1 MTNIIRLLADALRA
15 SERPVFFTGAG
26 ISTES
31 GIPDFR
37 SPKTG
42 LWSKMQPIQ
51 FQDFVHSEETRRESW
66 SRKFAGEG
74 NMATAKPNLGHRAL
88 VELFAL
94 EKCHGV
100 ITQNVDNLH
109 QDSGLPE
116 ELIVEL
122 HGNATYAK
130 CLDCGRHYQLHII
143 KKEFENEGSVLP
155 CQACGGII
163 KTATISFGQAMPE
176 EEMMRAAKMTKACDL
191 MIVLGSS
198 LSVYPAAAFP
208 EEVAASRKP
217 VIIIN
222 REPTPLDNRALL
234 RIGEG
239 IGKTMSAVVDEIKA
253 LARN

>member
-1 MTNIIRLLADALRA
+1 MTNSISILVEAVRA
-15 SERPVFFTGAG
+15 SARPIFFTGAG

-42 LWSKMQPIQ
+42 LWNRVQPIQ
-51 FQDFVHSEETRRESW
+51 FQDFIRSEEIRKEAW
-66 SRKFAGEG
+66 SRKFKGEG
-74 NMATAKPNLGHRAL
+74 NIGAAKPNLGHRAL

-109 QDSGLPE
+109 QESGLPE

-130 CLDCGRHYQLHII
+130 CLDCGKRYQLHAV
-143 KKEFENEGSVLP
+143 KQEFENEGSVLP
-155 CQACGGII
+155 CKTCGGII

-176 EEMMRAAKMTKACDL
+176 EQMMMAANMTKECDL

-198 LSVYPAAAFP
+198 LTVYPAAAFP
-208 EEVAASRKP
+208 EDVAASGKP
-217 VIIIN
+217 VVIIN
-222 REPTPLDNRALL
+222 REPTTLDNQAFL

-239 IGKTMSAVVDEIKA
+239 IGKTMSSVVDRIKDHG
-253 LARN
+253 

>member
-1 MTNIIRLLADALRA
+1 MIGILAEAIRA

-37 SPKTG
+37 SPKSG
-42 LWSKMQPIQ
+42 LWNQMQPIQ
-51 FQDFVHSEETRRESW
+51 FQDFIHSEEIRKESW
-66 SRKFAGEG
+66 SRKFAGAGKMEK
-74 NMATAKPNLGHRAL
+74 AKPNLGHRAL

-94 EKCHGV
+94 NKCHGV

-109 QDSGLPE
+109 QESGLPE
-116 ELIVEL
+116 ELIIEL

-130 CLDCGRHYQLHII
+130 FLGCGKRYQLNLIRE
-143 KKEFENEGSVLP
+143 EFEKIGSVLP
-155 CQACGGII
+155 CQMCGGII

-176 EEMMRAAKMTKACDL
+176 EEMMLAANMTKECDL

-198 LSVYPAAAFP
+198 LTVYPAASFP
-208 EEVAASRKP
+208 EGVAASDKP
-217 VIIIN
+217 LVIIN
-222 REPTPLDNRALL
+222 REPTSLDNQAFL

-239 IGKTMSAVVDEIKA
+239 IGKTMSSVIDEIKG
-253 LARN
+253 

>member
-1 MTNIIRLLADALRA
+1 MTNSISVLTEAVRTSD
-15 SERPVFFTGAG
+15 RPVFFTGAG

-42 LWSKMQPIQ
+42 LWNQMQPIQ
-51 FQDFVHSEETRRESW
+51 FQDFIRSEEVRKESW
-66 SRKFAGEG
+66 SRKFAGTS
-74 NMATAKPNLGHRAL
+74 NMKAARPNLGHLAL
-88 VELFAL
+88 VDLFAL
-94 EKCHGV
+94 GKCHGV

-109 QDSGLPE
+109 QESGLPE

-130 CLDCGRHYQLHII
+130 CLNCGKRYQLDLI
-143 KKEFENEGSVLP
+143 KKDFKKNGSVSP
-155 CQACGGII
+155 CATCGGII

-176 EEMMRAAKMTKACDL
+176 EEMMVAANMTETCDL

-198 LSVYPAAAFP
+198 LTVYPAATFP
-208 EEVAASRKP
+208 GEVVSSGRP
-217 VIIIN
+217 LVIIN
-222 REPTPLDNRALL
+222 REPTSLDNKAFL

-239 IGKTMSAVVDEIKA
+239 IGKTMSGVVDEIKA
-253 LARN
+253 QA

>member
-1 MTNIIRLLADALRA
+1 MTSSISLLVEVVRA
-15 SERPVFFTGAG
+15 SERIVFFTGAG

-42 LWSKMQPIQ
+42 LWNQMQPIQ
-51 FQDFVHSEETRRESW
+51 FQDFIRSEEIRQESW
-66 SRKFAGEG
+66 SRKFAGTSS
-74 NMATAKPNLGHRAL
+74 MATAKPNLGHRAL

-94 EKCHGV
+94 DKCHGV

-109 QDSGLPE
+109 QESGLPE

-130 CLDCGRHYQLHII
+130 CLGCGKRYQLHVL
-143 KKEFENEGSVLP
+143 KEEFEEEGSVLP
-155 CQACGGII
+155 CQTCGGII

-176 EEMMRAAKMTKACDL
+176 EEMVTATNMTKECDL

-198 LSVYPAAAFP
+198 LTVYPAAAFP
-208 EEVAASRKP
+208 EEVATSGKP
-217 VIIIN
+217 IVIIN
-222 REPTPLDNRALL
+222 REPTSLDNQAFL

-239 IGKTMSAVVDEIKA
+239 IGKTMSSVVDEIKSQA
-253 LARN
+253 

>member
-1 MTNIIRLLADALRA
+1 MTQSISLLAEAVRA
-15 SERPVFFTGAG
+15 SKRPIFFTGAG

-42 LWSKMQPIQ
+42 LWNQMRPIQ
-51 FQDFVHSEETRRESW
+51 FQDFISSEDIRKEAW
-66 SRKFAGEG
+66 SRKFSGEG
-74 NMATAKPNLGHRAL
+74 NMSKAKPNLGHQAL

-109 QDSGLPE
+109 QESGLPE

-130 CLDCGRHYQLHII
+130 CLECGKRYQLDSL
-143 KKEFENEGSVLP
+143 KQEFENEGAVLP
-155 CQACGGII
+155 CQTCGGII

-176 EEMMRAAKMTKACDL
+176 EEMIIAANMTRECDL

-198 LSVYPAAAFP
+198 LTVYPAAAFP
-208 EEVAASRKP
+208 EEVATSGKTL
-217 VIIIN
+217 VIIN
-222 REPTPLDNRALL
+222 REPTSLDSQAFL

-239 IGKTMSAVVDEIKA
+239 IGKTMSLVVDEIKA
-253 LARN
+253 QA

>member
-1 MTNIIRLLADALRA
+1 MTQSISLLAEAVRA
-15 SERPVFFTGAG
+15 SKRPIFFTGAG

-42 LWSKMQPIQ
+42 LWNQIRPIQ
-51 FQDFVHSEETRRESW
+51 FQDFISSEDIRKEAW
-66 SRKFAGEG
+66 SRKFSGEG
-74 NMATAKPNLGHRAL
+74 KMSKAKPNLGHRAL

-109 QDSGLPE
+109 QESGLPE

-130 CLDCGRHYQLHII
+130 CLECGKRYQLDSL
-143 KKEFENEGSVLP
+143 KKEFENEGAVLP
-155 CQACGGII
+155 CQTCGGII

-176 EEMMRAAKMTKACDL
+176 KEMIVASNMTRECDL

-198 LSVYPAAAFP
+198 LTVYPAAAFP
-208 EEVAASRKP
+208 EEVATSGKTL
-217 VIIIN
+217 VIVN
-222 REPTPLDNRALL
+222 REPTALDGQAFL

-239 IGKTMSAVVDEIKA
+239 IGKTMSLVVDEIKA
-253 LARN
+253 QT

>member
-1 MTNIIRLLADALRA
+1 MFKNISNLAEIIIAN
-15 SERPVFFTGAG
+15 ERIVYFTGAG

-42 LWSKMQPIQ
+42 LWNQIQPIQ
-51 FQDFVHSEETRRESW
+51 FQDFISSEEIRKEAW
-66 SRKFAGEG
+66 SRKFSGAAD
-74 NMATAKPNLGHRAL
+74 MTKAIPNLGHKAL
-88 VELFAL
+88 VDLLAL

-109 QDSGLPE
+109 QASGLPE

-130 CLDCGRHYQLHII
+130 CLSCNKRYELDSIRH
-143 KKEFENEGSVLP
+143 EFEKEGLVLP
-155 CQACGGII
+155 CKKCGGIL

-176 EEMMRAAKMTKACDL
+176 KEMIRAATFTKECDL

-198 LSVYPAAAFP
+198 LTVYPAATFP
-208 EEVAASRKP
+208 EEVASSGIP
-217 VIIIN
+217 IVIIN
-222 REPTPLDNRALL
+222 REPTSLDNQASL
-234 RIGEG
+234 RIGDG
-239 IGKTMSAVVDEIKA
+239 IGKTLGSVVDEIKTRA
-253 LARN
+253 

>member
-1 MTNIIRLLADALRA
+1 MTNNISQLAEAVRE

-42 LWSKMQPIQ
+42 LWNQLQPIQ
-51 FQDFVHSEETRRESW
+51 FQDFIGSEEIRKEAWT
-66 SRKFAGEG
+66 RKFKGKG
-74 NMATAKPNLGHRAL
+74 NMEAAKPNLGHRAL

-109 QDSGLPE
+109 QESGLPE
-116 ELIVEL
+116 KLIVEL

-130 CLDCGRHYQLHII
+130 CLDCGKRYQLHAI
-143 KKEFENEGSVLP
+143 KQEFENEGTVLP
-155 CQACGGII
+155 CRTCGGII

-176 EEMMRAAKMTKACDL
+176 EEMTIAANMTKECDL

-198 LSVYPAAAFP
+198 LTVYPAAAFP
-208 EEVAASRKP
+208 EQVAASGKP
-217 VIIIN
+217 VVIIN
-222 REPTPLDNRALL
+222 REPTSLDNRALL

-239 IGKTMSAVVDEIKA
+239 IGKTMSSVVDKIKA
-253 LARN
+253 QG

>member
-1 MTNIIRLLADALRA
+1 MTQNISLLAEAIRA
-15 SERPVFFTGAG
+15 SKRPIFFTGAG

-42 LWSKMQPIQ
+42 LWNQLRPIQ
-51 FQDFVHSEETRRESW
+51 FQNFISSEEVRKEAW
-66 SRKFAGEG
+66 SRKFSGEG
-74 NMATAKPNLGHRAL
+74 NMATAKPNIGHRAL
-88 VELFAL
+88 LELFAIK
-94 EKCHGV
+94 KCHGV

-109 QDSGLPE
+109 QESGLPE

-130 CLDCGRHYQLHII
+130 CLECGKRYQLHLV
-143 KKEFENEGSVLP
+143 KQEFENKGSVSP
-155 CQACGGII
+155 CQKCGGII

-176 EEMMRAAKMTKACDL
+176 EEMVKAANMTKECDL

-198 LSVYPAAAFP
+198 LTVYPAASFP
-208 EEVAASRKP
+208 EAVASSGRP
-217 VIIIN
+217 VVIIN
-222 REPTPLDNRALL
+222 REPTSLDSRAFL

-239 IGKTMSAVVDEIKA
+239 IGKTMSSVLDEIKA
-253 LARN
+253 RA

>member
-1 MTNIIRLLADALRA
+1 MTNSISVLAEAVRK

-42 LWSKMQPIQ
+42 LWNQMQPIQ
-51 FQDFVHSEETRRESW
+51 FQDFMRSEEIRKESW
-66 SRKFAGEG
+66 SRKFAGTS
-74 NMATAKPNLGHRAL
+74 NMEAAKPNLGHRAL
-88 VELFAL
+88 VELFSL

-109 QDSGLPE
+109 QESGLPE

-130 CLDCGRHYQLHII
+130 CLDCGKRYQLNLV
-143 KKEFENEGSVLP
+143 KKEFEKNGSVSP
-155 CQACGGII
+155 CRTCGGII

-176 EEMMRAAKMTKACDL
+176 EEMMVAANMTEACDL

-198 LSVYPAAAFP
+198 LTVYPAAAFP
-208 EEVAASRKP
+208 EKVASSGRP
-217 VIIIN
+217 LVIIN
-222 REPTPLDNRALL
+222 REPTSLDNQAFL

-239 IGKTMSAVVDEIKA
+239 IGKTMSSIVDEIKA
-253 LARN
+253 HA

>member
-1 MTNIIRLLADALRA
+1 MTNSISVLAEAVRK

-42 LWSKMQPIQ
+42 LWNQMKPIQ
-51 FQDFVHSEETRRESW
+51 FQDFIRSEEIRRESW
-66 SRKFAGEG
+66 SRKFAGTS
-74 NMATAKPNLGHRAL
+74 NMEAAKPNLGHRAL

-109 QDSGLPE
+109 QESGLPE

-130 CLDCGRHYQLHII
+130 CLDCGKR
-143 KKEFENEGSVLP
+143 
-155 CQACGGII
+155 
-163 KTATISFGQAMPE
+163 
-176 EEMMRAAKMTKACDL
+176 
-191 MIVLGSS
+191 
-198 LSVYPAAAFP
+198 
-208 EEVAASRKP
+208 
-217 VIIIN
+217 
-222 REPTPLDNRALL
+222 
-234 RIGEG
+234 
-239 IGKTMSAVVDEIKA
+239 
-253 LARN
+253 

>member
-1 MTNIIRLLADALRA
+1 MTNSISVLAEAVRM

-42 LWSKMQPIQ
+42 LWNQMQPIQ
-51 FQDFVHSEETRRESW
+51 FQDFIRSEEIRKESW
-66 SRKFAGEG
+66 SRKFSGTS
-74 NMATAKPNLGHRAL
+74 NMESAKPNLGHRAL

-94 EKCHGV
+94 GKCHGV

-109 QDSGLPE
+109 QESGLPE

-130 CLDCGRHYQLHII
+130 CLNCGKRYQLDLI
-143 KKEFENEGSVLP
+143 KKEFEKNGSVLP
-155 CQACGGII
+155 CQTCGGII

-176 EEMMRAAKMTKACDL
+176 KEMMVAANMTEACDL

-198 LSVYPAAAFP
+198 LTVYPAAAFP
-208 EEVAASRKP
+208 EEVASSGRPLA
-217 VIIIN
+217 IIN
-222 REPTPLDNRALL
+222 REPTSLDSQAFL

-239 IGKTMSAVVDEIKA
+239 IGKTMSSVMDEIKA
-253 LARN
+253 QA

>member
-1 MTNIIRLLADALRA
+1 MTNTISVLADAVRK

-42 LWSKMQPIQ
+42 LWNQMQPIQ
-51 FQDFVHSEETRRESW
+51 FQDFISSEEIRKESW
-66 SRKFAGEG
+66 SRKFAGTS
-74 NMATAKPNLGHRAL
+74 NMGTAKPNLGHRAL
-88 VELFAL
+88 VDLFVL

-109 QDSGLPE
+109 QESGLPE
-116 ELIVEL
+116 ELIIEL

-130 CLDCGRHYQLHII
+130 CLDCGKRYQLKLI
-143 KKEFENEGSVLP
+143 KQEFEKNGSVSP

-163 KTATISFGQAMPE
+163 KMATISFGQAMPE
-176 EEMMRAAKMTKACDL
+176 EEMKVAANMTEACDL

-198 LSVYPAAAFP
+198 LTVYPAAAFP
-208 EEVAASRKP
+208 EEIAASDKP
-217 VIIIN
+217 LVIIN
-222 REPTPLDNRALL
+222 REPTSLDKQAVL

-253 LARN
+253 QA

>member
-1 MTNIIRLLADALRA
+1 MTNSTSLLAKAFRA

-42 LWSKMQPIQ
+42 LWNQMQPIQ
-51 FQDFVHSEETRRESW
+51 FQDFIRSEEIRKEAW

-74 NMATAKPNLGHRAL
+74 NMATARPNLGHRAL
-88 VELFAL
+88 VDLLAM

-109 QDSGLPE
+109 QESGLPE

-130 CLDCGRHYQLHII
+130 CLKCGKRYQLNLI
-143 KKEFENEGSVLP
+143 KEEFEKAGTVFP
-155 CQACGGII
+155 CQSCGGII
-163 KTATISFGQAMPE
+163 KTATISFGQAMPV
-176 EEMMRAAKMTKACDL
+176 EEMAIAAKMTKECDL

-198 LSVYPAAAFP
+198 LTVYPAAAFP
-208 EEVAASRKP
+208 EEVASSGKP
-217 VIIIN
+217 LIIIN
-222 REPTPLDNRALL
+222 RENTPLDNHSFL

-239 IGKTMSAVVDEIKA
+239 IGKTMSSVVDKIKA
-253 LARN
+253 QA

>member
-1 MTNIIRLLADALRA
+1 MSDSIGLLVEAFKT
-15 SERPVFFTGAG
+15 SKRPVFFTGAG

-42 LWSKMQPIQ
+42 LWNQMKPIQ
-51 FQDFVHSEETRRESW
+51 FQDFVRSEETRNEAW
-66 SRKFAGEG
+66 SRKFSGQES
-74 NMATAKPNLGHRAL
+74 MSSAKPNLGHRAL
-88 VELFAL
+88 VELFTL

-109 QDSGLPE
+109 QESGLPE

-130 CLDCGRHYQLHII
+130 CLDCGKRYQLHVI
-143 KKEFENEGSVLP
+143 KREFEIEGYVLP
-155 CQACGGII
+155 CRTCGGII

-176 EEMMRAAKMTKACDL
+176 KEMITAANMTKECDL

-198 LSVYPAAAFP
+198 LTVYPAAAFP
-208 EEVAASRKP
+208 EEVVATGKP

-222 REPTPLDNRALL
+222 REPTSLDNRALL
-234 RIGEG
+234 RIREG
-239 IGKTMSAVVDEIKA
+239 IGKTMSSVVDEIKA
-253 LARN
+253 QG

>member
-1 MTNIIRLLADALRA
+1 MTNNISLMARSIWA

-42 LWSKMQPIQ
+42 LWNQTQPIQ
-51 FQDFVHSEETRRESW
+51 FQDFIRSEEVRQESW
-66 SRKFAGEG
+66 SRKFAGTG
-74 NMATAKPNLGHRAL
+74 NLATAKPNIGHRAL

-94 EKCHGV
+94 EKCHGL

-109 QDSGLPE
+109 QESGLPE
-116 ELIVEL
+116 ERIVEL
-122 HGNATYAK
+122 HGNATYAT
-130 CLDCGRHYQLHII
+130 CLDCGKRYQLNLI
-143 KKEFENEGSVLP
+143 KKEFETNGSVLP
-155 CQACGGII
+155 CRACGGII

-198 LSVYPAAAFP
+198 LTVYPAAAFP
-208 EEVAASRKP
+208 EEVAASGKP

-222 REPTPLDNRALL
+222 REPTSLDNQALL

-253 LARN
+253 LA